1 MGWLWCGFGVALVW
15 PWGWL
20 CTPESMPSICL
31 VYGFVVAL
39 DGFVPGVGAG
49 SPSCFLRSENSD
61 SSTYCPFAPGK
72 PGCPPE
78 GRGRM
83 ASGPET
89 QALAISNLWSV
100 FRRPSPTPARTS
112 REASRARP
120 TSKTAARPNESDPW
134 CAGCRHP
141 AARYTNTSTAA
152 FSADFTTSSNLRS
165 LVLGSLSLAATSGTD
180 SIQLRRSTRRI
191 ARLCNVRQTRF
202 RFFGH
207 FG

>member
-1 MGWLWCGFGVALVW
+1 MALGW
-15 PWGWL
+15 PWGGL
-20 CTPESMPSICL
+20 
-31 VYGFVVAL
+31 GVAL

-61 SSTYCPFAPGK
+61 SSTYCPFAPDK
-72 PGCPPE
+72 PGCPLE

-89 QALAISNLWSV
+89 HALATSNLWSV

-112 REASRARP
+112 RETSRARP

-141 AARYTNTSTAA
+141 AAQYTNTSTAA
-152 FSADFTTSSNLRS
+152 FSADFTTSSNLES
-165 LVLGSLSLAATSGTD
+165 LVLGSLSLAAASGTD
-180 SIQLRRSTRRI
+180 SRKQAALDGVIHVLRQRPARRHGCRHIELGRYHADHVAALVHQRS
-191 ARLCNVRQTRF
+191 ARVAGLHR
-202 RFFGH
+202 
-207 FG
+207 